1 MDNKNKDSVA
11 ESDIVKLVRD
21 AKQRSIPVA
30 ILVTRD
36 ETQLRQIDRENR
48 WDRKDGIWM
57 LRTTR
62 AIVVRPTQPI
72 LMSDTAH

>member
-1 MDNKNKDSVA
+1 VDNKNKDAVA

-36 ETQLRQIDRENR
+36 ETQLRQMDRENR

-57 LRTTR
+57 LRTTG
-62 AIVVRPTQPI
+62 AIVVRPIQPI

>member
-1 MDNKNKDSVA
+1 MDNKNKDAVA

-36 ETQLRQIDRENR
+36 ETQLRQMDRENR

-57 LRTTR
+57 LRTTG
-62 AIVVRPTQPI
+62 AIVVRPIQPI